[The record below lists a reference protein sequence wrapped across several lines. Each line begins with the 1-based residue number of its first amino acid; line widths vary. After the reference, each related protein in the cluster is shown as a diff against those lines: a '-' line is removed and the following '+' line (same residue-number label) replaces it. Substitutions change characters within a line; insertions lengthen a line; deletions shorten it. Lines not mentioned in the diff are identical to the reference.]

1 MCCSKLS
8 IGQYVPREIPAAAF
22 FQTLY
27 DIFGWNTDYKYRI
40 IGSLLEKDNEIA
52 YIFNVDNSEAFFKP
66 YILPKENESDAKIQH
81 LTPSG
86 KRIRAIPQEW
96 TNSFG
101 KQYYIHEQSIA
112 ALAEQ
117 SEKDWKLRIDGQ
129 LYDTGNNINVTSFDE
144 LRTYIRQELSEIPA
158 QE

>member
-1 MCCSKLS
+1 M
-8 IGQYVPREIPAAAF
+8 
-22 FQTLY
+22 
-27 DIFGWNTDYKYRI
+27 
-40 IGSLLEKDNEIA
+40 
-52 YIFNVDNSEAFFKP
+52 DNSEAFFKP
-66 YILPKENESDAKIQH
+66 YILPKENEADAKIQH

-129 LYDTGNNINVTSFDE
+129 LYDTGNNINVTGFDE